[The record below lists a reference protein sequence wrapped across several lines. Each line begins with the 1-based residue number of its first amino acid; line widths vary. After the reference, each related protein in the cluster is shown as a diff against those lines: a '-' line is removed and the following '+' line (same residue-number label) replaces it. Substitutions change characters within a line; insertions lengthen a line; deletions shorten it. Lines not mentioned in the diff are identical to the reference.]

1 MSSGSRYGAGDWQ
14 QRSVKAGQQSKHQLT
29 AADSVESRDPRLGE
43 RRSAQPSV
51 TAVRDAVQKQPQV
64 HAANLS
70 STPLLAQ
77 VSDQKASP
85 SSPPADSAATCSDR
99 SWQSS
104 VPRSLNGYDTS
115 ASSQQGSATPL
126 HSRDSASSSYTK
138 AGSTLSKACS
148 SPVQHRLT
156 EGRSQR
162 PSSGVPTHRVGE
174 PAATPAGHASS
185 LTSSQMESS
194 RPLLAAAMHQ
204 VHSCTAV
211 QQKHVSL
218 KHHLYLVNLN
228 KKTDLLQQLGD
239 LLLGKPN
246 IQCVLLRMGKTS
258 RLQAAPLCCPV
269 KTQLSSGEEQLC
281 ADAPD
286 TSALC
291 VLCALDTE
299 AASPVPICMLHH
311 MIPLRF
317 YLLLKLQSCRM
328 AYQKPEEWLH
338 CRQDDALASLASR
351 ESIPDESLI
360 AEGWIVAGT
369 IMSNRD
375 YRPGKLSLQS
385 SMGSSQS
392 FSITVLPGGS
402 SAGDEVVDEHRC
414 TNKTYSKQ
422 CTRLSKH

>member
-1 MSSGSRYGAGDWQ
+1 MYEAGDWQ
-14 QRSVKAGQQSKHQLT
+14 QHSVKAGQQSKHQLT

-43 RRSAQPSV
+43 RHSAQPSV

-77 VSDQKASP
+77 VADQKTSP

-104 VPRSLNGYDTS
+104 APRSLNGYDTS

-148 SPVQHRLT
+148 SPVQHKLT

-162 PSSGVPTHRVGE
+162 PSSGVSTHRVDE
-174 PAATPAGHASS
+174 PAVTPAGQASS
-185 LTSSQMESS
+185 LTNSQMESS

-204 VHSCTAV
+204 VCSCTAV
-211 QQKHVSL
+211 QQKHASL
-218 KHHLYLVNLN
+218 KHHLYLVNLS
-228 KKTDLLQQLGD
+228 KKPDLLQQLGD
-239 LLLGKPN
+239 LLLGKQPN
-246 IQCVLLRMGKTS
+246 IQCVLLRMGQTS

-269 KTQLSSGEEQLC
+269 RTQLSSGEEQLC

-291 VLCALDTE
+291 VLCAHDTE
-299 AASPVPICMLHH
+299 AASPVPMCMLHH
-311 MIPLRF
+311 MIPLCF
-317 YLLLKLQSCRM
+317 YLLL
-328 AYQKPEEWLH
+328 
-338 CRQDDALASLASR
+338 
-351 ESIPDESLI
+351 
-360 AEGWIVAGT
+360 
-369 IMSNRD
+369 
-375 YRPGKLSLQS
+375 
-385 SMGSSQS
+385 
-392 FSITVLPGGS
+392 
-402 SAGDEVVDEHRC
+402 
-414 TNKTYSKQ
+414 
-422 CTRLSKH
+422 